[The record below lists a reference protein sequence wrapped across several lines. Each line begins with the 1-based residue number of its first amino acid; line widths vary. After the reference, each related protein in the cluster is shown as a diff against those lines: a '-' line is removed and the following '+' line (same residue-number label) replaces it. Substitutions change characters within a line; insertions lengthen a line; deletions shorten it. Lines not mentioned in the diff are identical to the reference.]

1 MAITATGTGLSNV
14 VKNIG
19 QTVGGAVLGGIAQDG
34 CSLLND
40 IYKNTIGGA
49 VDSALNGLYGVLGN
63 VRAATE
69 MVAQMVGVPLAAVKK
84 YFSLRGS
91 GALGAMNGFMRQYPC
106 GAAADIG
113 SIIQGKEPLGP
124 LKQFQTTAGGA
135 GNFLGSIASQVG
147 LNNLPGF
154 GARGQP
160 STNSTVKSIESSIG
174 GVINTV
180 NKGVDSAVDKASSF
194 IKSFF

>member
-1 MAITATGTGLSNV
+1 MAITATGSGIQNV

-49 VDSALNGLYGVLGN
+49 VDSALNGLYSVLGS
-63 VRAATE
+63 VRSATE

-84 YFSLRGS
+84 YFSLQGS

-106 GAAADIG
+106 GAAADLG

-124 LKQFQTTAGGA
+124 IKQFQNTAGGS

-147 LNNLPGF
+147 LSNLPGF
-154 GARGQP
+154 GSRGQP
-160 STNSTVKSIESSIG
+160 STNSTVQSIENGIS
-174 GVINTV
+174 GVIGKV
-180 NKGVDSAVDKASSF
+180 NKGVDSAVDKASGF